1 MLTLRLSSSRA
12 GAAVLALPVARADG
26 DSRWGRVPPV
36 PVALTARFSS
46 EIDSYLAAAEHTG
59 AAGVV
64 ATLPRPLHRPARV
77 LLAGVGDG
85 DEAGWRAAGA
95 ALARAAARE
104 TSLTVALP
112 QGATPDSLRG
122 LAEGLLLA
130 SYRYRLGASGTPALR
145 RVSVMADAFERF
157 EPALARAR
165 TVAEYTCL
173 ARDLTNTPSLDKSPE
188 WFAKQVAKA
197 VAGTE
202 GLALTV
208 RTPPQLEAEGF
219 GGILAVGSGS
229 IRGPRLVELGWHP
242 QGARRHVVLVGKG
255 ITFDS
260 GSISIKTRAGMKL
273 MKKDMAGAAAIVA
286 ATIAAARLDLP
297 VRVTA
302 LAPLAENMPSG
313 SAFRPGDV
321 VRHYGGRTTEVID
334 TDAEGRVVLADA
346 LAYAAHQL
354 QPDVLVDLA
363 TLTGANAVALGKG
376 MAALYS
382 DDDEL
387 AGQLSAAA
395 SAAGER
401 VWRMPLPDDYR
412 ELFRSD
418 VADSANL
425 GVPGEAGSVVAAL
438 YLREFTGD
446 TWHWAHLDMSAP
458 SWSDGADG
466 ELPRG
471 ATGWGVRTLLRWL
484 EGFAG

>member
-1 MLTLRLSSSRA
+1 M
-12 GAAVLALPVARADG
+12 
-26 DSRWGRVPPV
+26 
-36 PVALTARFSS
+36 ALTARLSA

-64 ATLPRPLHRPARV
+64 AVLPRPLHRPARV
-77 LLAGVGDG
+77 LLAGTGVG

-112 QGATPDSLRG
+112 LDVAPDALRG

-130 SYRYRLGASGTPALR
+130 SYRYRLGAPSPTGTPALS
-145 RVSVMADAFERF
+145 RVSVAVDAIERF
-157 EPALARAR
+157 EPALSRALA
-165 TVAEYTCL
+165 VAEHTCL
-173 ARDLTNTPSLDKSPE
+173 ARDLTNTPSIEKSPE
-188 WFAKQVAKA
+188 WFAEQVAKA
-197 VAGTE
+197 VAGTQ

-208 RTPPQLEAEGF
+208 RTHAQLEAEGF
-219 GGILAVGSGS
+219 GGILAVGGGS
-229 IRGPRLVELGWHP
+229 TRGPRLVELGWHP
-242 QGARRHVVLVGKG
+242 KGARRHVVLVGKG

-260 GSISIKTRAGMKL
+260 GGISIKTRAGMKL

-286 ATIAAARLDLP
+286 ATLGAARLDLP
-297 VRVTA
+297 VQVTA

-313 SAFRPGDV
+313 SAWRPGDV
-321 VRHYGGRTTEVID
+321 VRHYGGRTTEVLD

-346 LAYAAHQL
+346 LAYATHRL
-354 QPDVLVDLA
+354 HPDVLVDLA

-387 AGQLSAAA
+387 AGQLRAAA
-395 SAAGER
+395 QAAGER

-425 GVPGEAGSVVAAL
+425 GAPGQAGSVVAAL

-458 SWSDGADG
+458 SWSDSADG
-466 ELPRG
+466 ELARG